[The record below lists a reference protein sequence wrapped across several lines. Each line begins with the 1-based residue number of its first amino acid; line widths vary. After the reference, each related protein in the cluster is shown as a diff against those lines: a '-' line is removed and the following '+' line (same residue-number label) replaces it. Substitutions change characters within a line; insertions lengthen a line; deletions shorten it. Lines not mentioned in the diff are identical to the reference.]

1 MGCGEADPLRSPDH
15 RCQTVDVSGS
25 LFFTLDATLRSDVP
39 APLADWLEAVSS
51 GSGTTERPPGVSG
64 IALEMS
70 EASAWLLGL
79 REIEVTR
86 ENQRPLRVA
95 GHVRLRDDGF
105 ENQAIYGLS
114 FLVAPFVE
122 HDIIGVTWSTW
133 TSEPSNFSM
142 IECGQNFGRLIR

>member
-1 MGCGEADPLRSPDH
+1 
-15 RCQTVDVSGS
+15 
-25 LFFTLDATLRSDVP
+25 
-39 APLADWLEAVSS
+39 
-51 GSGTTERPPGVSG
+51 
-64 IALEMS
+64 MS

-86 ENQRPLRVA
+86 ENQGPLRVA

-122 HDIIGVTWSTW
+122 HHIIGVTWSTW
-133 TSEPSNFSM
+133 TSEPSVFLAQDRRPF
-142 IECGQNFGRLIR
+142 ICGWGQQPLPVDHEVAWDDER